1 MTEIKDTERELQLFR
16 LRLSVAGLV
25 VFICF
30 GLLMLRFFWLQAI
43 RHDEY
48 WERAESNRISVV
60 PAVPNRGLIV
70 DRNGVVLARNFSA
83 YTLEITPSKITRPL
97 DTVID
102 ELAQLVDIQSRDR
115 KRFRRLLEESKTFES
130 LPIRTRLTDE
140 EVARFAAQRYRFPGV
155 DIQARLFRQYP
166 LGQTASH
173 MIGYI
178 GRVNKKEAERL
189 EESEDAANYRG
200 TEYIGKEGL
209 EKSYEREL
217 HGITGYD
224 EIEVSAGGRANRTLS
239 RHSPTPGNNLILSVD
254 IELQKIVEK
263 AFGDRRGAL
272 VAIEPETG
280 DILAYVSMPT
290 FDPNLFVEGI
300 DTKSWEELNTSL
312 DKPLLNRPLIGSY
325 PPGSTFKPYMAL
337 ASLELG
343 KRTPEMAISD
353 PGYFWFGNNKFRDDK
368 EGGHGRVDMYRSIVQ
383 SCNTYYY
390 NLANDLGIDAIH
402 DFMKPF
408 GFGQLTG
415 IDLENERRGVLPS
428 AAWKRATFKRPEL
441 QKWYAGET
449 ISVGIGQGYNSFTP
463 LQLAHAVSN
472 LANNGVVMKPHLV
485 KSVED
490 ASTKVRSL
498 TVPKESY
505 RIPLKPENVEVVKNA
520 MIGVTKE
527 GTSAR
532 SFANA
537 PYISGGKTGTAQ
549 AAAMSKTVKY
559 DASKISERL
568 RDHSL
573 YIAFAPADKPK
584 IALAVIV
591 ENAGFGAAAAAPIA
605 RLAIDYYLLGKRPEE
620 PVAKVDGSLNGQ
632 PGPVPATAP
641 DLVKPAE
648 PGAPA
653 VPAVP
658 AKPGTSA
665 PAPSTA
671 PGKPAAA
678 PTAPAAAPTPAT
690 NKPAAVP
697 AASKPA
703 TVAPAASAAPAP
715 ATTPANKPATVAPA
729 APVKPAASATPA
741 ATPAATIG
749 ATIGA
754 TTAATTPAANATGT
768 AAAKPTPQPAPQ
780 PAPAPAK
787 PAAATAATAPAT
799 RATNV
804 SKPAAGTRSDDR
816 SEP

>member
-30 GLLMLRFFWLQAI
+30 GLLMLRFLWLQAV
-43 RHDEY
+43 RHSEY
-48 WERAESNRISVV
+48 AERAESNRISVV

-70 DRNGVVLARNFSA
+70 DRNGVVLARNYSA
-83 YTLEITPSKITRPL
+83 YTLEITPAKIDRHL

-102 ELAQLVDIQSRDR
+102 ELAQLVDIQSKDR
-115 KRFRRLLEESKTFES
+115 KRFRRLMEESKTFES

-189 EESEDAANYRG
+189 EASEDAANYRG
-200 TEYIGKEGL
+200 TEYIGKEGI
-209 EKSYEREL
+209 EKSYEKHL

-239 RHSPTPGNNLILSVD
+239 RTAPTPGNNLILSVD

-290 FDPNLFVEGI
+290 YDPNLFVEGI
-300 DTKSWEELNTSL
+300 DAKSWEELNTSL
-312 DKPLLNRPLIGSY
+312 DKPLLNRALIGSY

-343 KRTPEMAISD
+343 KRTPEFAIFD
-353 PGYFWFGNNKFRDDK
+353 PGYFMFGNNRFRDDK
-368 EGGHGRVDMYRSIVQ
+368 EGGHGRVDMYKSIVQ

-390 NLANDLGIDAIH
+390 VLANDLGIDAIH

-428 AAWKRATFKRPEL
+428 QDWKRTAYKRPEM

-463 LQLAHAVSN
+463 LQLAHAVAN
-472 LANNGVVMKPHLV
+472 LSNNGVVMKPHLV
-485 KSVED
+485 KMVENGT
-490 ASTKVRSL
+490 TKARKL

-505 RIPLKPENVEVVKNA
+505 RIKLKPENIEVIKQA

-537 PYISGGKTGTAQ
+537 PYSSGGKTGTAQ
-549 AAAMSKTVKY
+549 AAAMSKNVKY
-559 DASKISERL
+559 DASKIAERL

-605 RLAIDYYLLGKRPEE
+605 RMAMDYYLTGKRPDE
-620 PVAKVDGSLNGQ
+620 PPPKQKTKDA
-632 PGPVPATAP
+632 A
-641 DLVKPAE
+641 PAE
-648 PGAPA
+648 VTQAP
-653 VPAVP
+653 
-658 AKPGTSA
+658 K
-665 PAPSTA
+665 PST
-671 PGKPAAA
+671 
-678 PTAPAAAPTPAT
+678 TPA
-690 NKPAAVP
+690 
-697 AASKPA
+697 
-703 TVAPAASAAPAP
+703 AP
-715 ATTPANKPATVAPA
+715 ATTPSPGRAN
-729 APVKPAASATPA
+729 
-741 ATPAATIG
+741 
-749 ATIGA
+749 
-754 TTAATTPAANATGT
+754 
-768 AAAKPTPQPAPQ
+768 
-780 PAPAPAK
+780 
-787 PAAATAATAPAT
+787 
-799 RATNV
+799 
-804 SKPAAGTRSDDR
+804 
-816 SEP
+816 

>member
-30 GLLMLRFFWLQAI
+30 GLLMLRFLWLQAV
-43 RHDEY
+43 RHSEY
-48 WERAESNRISVV
+48 AERAESNRISVV

-70 DRNGVVLARNFSA
+70 DRNGVVLARNYSA
-83 YTLEITPSKITRPL
+83 YTLEITPAKLDRAL

-102 ELAQLVDIQSRDR
+102 ELSQLVDIQSKDR
-115 KRFRRLLEESKTFES
+115 KRFRRLMEESKTFES

-189 EESEDAANYRG
+189 EASEDAANYRG
-200 TEYIGKEGL
+200 TEYIGKEGI
-209 EKSYEREL
+209 EKSYEKHL

-239 RHSPTPGNNLILSVD
+239 RTAPTPGNNLILSVD

-290 FDPNLFVEGI
+290 YDPNLFVEGI
-300 DTKSWEELNTSL
+300 DAKSWEELNTSL
-312 DKPLLNRPLIGSY
+312 DKPLLNRALIGSY

-343 KRTPEMAISD
+343 KRTPEFAIFD
-353 PGYFWFGNNKFRDDK
+353 PGYFMFGNNRFRDDK
-368 EGGHGRVDMYRSIVQ
+368 EGGHGRVDMYKSIVQ

-390 NLANDLGIDAIH
+390 VLANDLGIDAIH

-428 AAWKRATFKRPEL
+428 QEWKRTSYKRPEM

-463 LQLAHAVSN
+463 LQLAHAVAN
-472 LANNGVVMKPHLV
+472 LSNNGVVMKPHLV
-485 KSVED
+485 KMIENGT
-490 ASTKVRSL
+490 TKARKL

-505 RIPLKPENVEVVKNA
+505 RIQLKPENIEIIKQA

-537 PYISGGKTGTAQ
+537 PYSSGGKTGTAQ
-549 AAAMSKTVKY
+549 AAAMSKNVKY
-559 DASKISERL
+559 DASKIAERL

-605 RLAIDYYLLGKRPEE
+605 RMAMDYYLTGKRPDE
-620 PVAKVDGSLNGQ
+620 PPPKPKTKDAAPAEMTQAPK
-632 PGPVPATAP
+632 PATAP
-641 DLVKPAE
+641 
-648 PGAPA
+648 
-653 VPAVP
+653 
-658 AKPGTSA
+658 
-665 PAPSTA
+665 
-671 PGKPAAA
+671 
-678 PTAPAAAPTPAT
+678 
-690 NKPAAVP
+690 
-697 AASKPA
+697 
-703 TVAPAASAAPAP
+703 PAP
-715 ATTPANKPATVAPA
+715 ATTTSPGRAN
-729 APVKPAASATPA
+729 
-741 ATPAATIG
+741 
-749 ATIGA
+749 
-754 TTAATTPAANATGT
+754 
-768 AAAKPTPQPAPQ
+768 
-780 PAPAPAK
+780 
-787 PAAATAATAPAT
+787 
-799 RATNV
+799 
-804 SKPAAGTRSDDR
+804 
-816 SEP
+816 

>member
-16 LRLSVAGLV
+16 MRLSVAGLV

-30 GLLMLRFFWLQAI
+30 GLLMLRFLWLQAI
-43 RHDEY
+43 RHSEY
-48 WERAESNRISVV
+48 FERAESNRISIV

-83 YTLEITPSKITRPL
+83 YTLEITPAKIDRHL

-102 ELAQLVDIQSRDR
+102 ELSQLVDIQPKDR
-115 KRFRRLLEESKTFES
+115 KRFRRLMEESKTFES
-130 LPIRTRLTDE
+130 LPIRTRLSDE

-178 GRVNKKEAERL
+178 GRVNKHEAEKL

-209 EKSYEREL
+209 EKSYEKQL

-224 EIEVSAGGRANRTLS
+224 EIEVSAGGRAVRTLS
-239 RHSPTPGNNLILSVD
+239 RTSPTPGNNLILSVD
-254 IELQKIVEK
+254 IELQKIIEQ

-300 DTKSWEELNTSL
+300 DAKSWEELNTSL

-343 KRTPEMAISD
+343 KRTPDQAIFD

-368 EGGHGRVDMYRSIVQ
+368 EGGHGRVDMYKSIVQ

-428 AAWKRATFKRPEL
+428 QEWKRNAYKRPEQ
-441 QKWYAGET
+441 QKWFAGET

-463 LQLAHAVSN
+463 LQLAHAVAN
-472 LANNGVVMKPHLV
+472 LSNNGVVMKPHLV
-485 KSVED
+485 KMVENGSNK
-490 ASTKVRSL
+490 ARKL

-505 RIPLKPENVEVVKNA
+505 RIPLKQDNIDFVKSA

-537 PYISGGKTGTAQ
+537 PYASGGKTGTAQ
-549 AAAMSKTVKY
+549 AAAMSKNVKY
-559 DASKISERL
+559 DASKIAERL

-605 RLAIDYYLLGKRPEE
+605 RMAIDYYLLGKRPED
-620 PVAKVDGSLNGQ
+620 PVRPAAKTVAANTNTD
-632 PGPVPATAP
+632 ATA
-641 DLVKPAE
+641 A
-648 PGAPA
+648 
-653 VPAVP
+653 
-658 AKPGTSA
+658 
-665 PAPSTA
+665 TA
-671 PGKPAAA
+671 ANTAA
-678 PTAPAAAPTPAT
+678 
-690 NKPAAVP
+690 
-697 AASKPA
+697 
-703 TVAPAASAAPAP
+703 
-715 ATTPANKPATVAPA
+715 
-729 APVKPAASATPA
+729 
-741 ATPAATIG
+741 
-749 ATIGA
+749 A
-754 TTAATTPAANATGT
+754 TTAAT
-768 AAAKPTPQPAPQ
+768 AAKPAAANSAAANSAVTPAPK
-780 PAPAPAK
+780 PAAPVTAPALSTAPAAQSKPSNAPPNPPNAPAPAAAITAPGAPANPAPAK
-787 PAAATAATAPAT
+787 PAASTAGAQPPKPAT
-799 RATNV
+799 PKANAFNASNPSKATD
-804 SKPAAGTRSDDR
+804 SAPRST
-816 SEP
+816 P